1 MKRLVILVVLATFG
15 MMSHAQTVK
24 DACKWG
30 DDLQKRCK
38 KDLKPFSYYAF
49 KITKITFTG
58 ESQFK
63 EVEVPLFHSANY
75 RFVFNT
81 EGLSQNVRIEIYDKP
96 ANVESRKK
104 IYTGTSN
111 EKHFVFDPPKSST
124 HNRIYINYIIPAS
137 GNTNK
142 NEIDKGC
149 VIFYSGFKH

>member
-1 MKRLVILVVLATFG
+1 MKRLVIMLVLSSTCLVSNG
-15 MMSHAQTVK
+15 QTVK

-30 DDLQKRCK
+30 SDLQKRCK

-81 EGLSQNVRIEIYDKP
+81 EGLSQDVKIEIYDKP
-96 ANVESRKK
+96 ANVETRKK
-104 IYTGTSN
+104 IYTGTSH
-111 EKHFVFDPPKSST
+111 EKHFVFDPPKSAT

-137 GNTNK
+137 SNTNK